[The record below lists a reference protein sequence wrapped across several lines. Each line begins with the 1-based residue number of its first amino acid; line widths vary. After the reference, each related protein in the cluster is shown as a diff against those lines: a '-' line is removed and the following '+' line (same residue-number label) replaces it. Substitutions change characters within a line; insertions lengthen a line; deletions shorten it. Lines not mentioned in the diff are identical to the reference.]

1 MKAVGALPTEERV
14 LKMNKYQWLWYYY
27 NIMEDKREDI
37 KRQDNLIEYITSFIN
52 PELAKTVR
60 DNKNK
65 DNDNDLNTTTNDSF
79 EEELKAM
86 LNGEKLTELPS
97 SDGYNSNL
105 SEEEFI
111 ERAEQF
117 AELAKTDPNNPLI
130 KMLPKNNKLQEKEII
145 IHKTKIK
152 K

>member
-1 MKAVGALPTEERV
+1 
-14 LKMNKYQWLWYYY
+14 MNKYQWLWYYY
-27 NIMEDKREDI
+27 NIIEDKREDI
-37 KRQDNLIEYITSFIN
+37 KRQDDLVEYITSFIN

-65 DNDNDLNTTTNDSF
+65 NNNTNLNTTINDSF

-86 LNGEKLTELPS
+86 LNGEELTELPS

-105 SEEEFI
+105 SEEEFL

-117 AELAKTDPNNPLI
+117 AKLAKTDPNNPLF
-130 KMLPKNNKLQEKEII
+130 KMLPRNKKPSLETPDIT
-145 IHKTKIK
+145 IHKTKFK
-152 K
+152 